1 MKSLNSYIHMKV
13 ITKAER
19 INILYTFTKWNL
31 NKYSIIEKKKNVFF
45 IPWLNAELFLF
56 LFVKKYIIFF
66 FYVSIDI
73 KLIKKII
80 LKVNF

>member
-1 MKSLNSYIHMKV
+1 MKV

-56 LFVKKYIIFF
+56 LLIRKKVYNFF